1 MPQNY
6 FKGDLG
12 NQSYIILD
20 GEIELV
26 KEIQQGSDGE
36 FNPDSD
42 YKDFR
47 RRYRPPDDNYQNK
60 DCSPLKPR
68 KAKPKKTRKRKPTDV
83 RNKIILHKGD
93 CFGEDVM
100 KGGSKRREYSAYAT
114 LRTQVVVIPRACW
127 EKYHKILSYNGL
139 LNKRLGILRRAIG
152 FREFSDTEL
161 FEIYKNGK
169 VRRVGTDKII
179 FNSGQVVENLF
190 VILQGAVKV
199 IKKLDI
205 AIDSKGQP
213 VADRHDGPSHKDK
226 WRGNFRAINLEL
238 DT

>member
-1 MPQNY
+1 M
-6 FKGDLG
+6 
-12 NQSYIILD
+12 
-20 GEIELV
+20 

-36 FNPDSD
+36 LNPNSD

-47 RRYRPPDDNYQNK
+47 RQYRPPDDNYQNK
-60 DCSPLKPR
+60 DCSPVKPR
-68 KAKPKKTRKRKPTDV
+68 KAKPKKPLRKKPTEL

-100 KGGSKRREYSAYAT
+100 KGGSKMREYSAYAT

-152 FREFSDTEL
+152 FKEFSDTEL

-169 VRRVGTDKII
+169 VRKVCTDNII
-179 FNSGQVVENLF
+179 FNSGQTVENLF

-199 IKKLDI
+199 IKKLEI
-205 AIDSKGQP
+205 ATDGKGEP
-213 VADRHDGPSHKDK
+213 VLDRPDGPSHEDK
-226 WRGNFRAINLEL
+226 
-238 DT
+238 

>member
-1 MPQNY
+1 
-6 FKGDLG
+6 
-12 NQSYIILD
+12 
-20 GEIELV
+20 V

-36 FNPDSD
+36 FYPDFD

-68 KAKPKKTRKRKPTDV
+68 KAKPKKPRKRKPADF
-83 RNKIILHKGD
+83 RNKMIIHKGF

-127 EKYHKILSYNGL
+127 EKYHKILSHNGL
-139 LNKRLGILRRAIG
+139 LHKRLGILRRAIG

-161 FEIYKNGK
+161 FEIYKKGK
-169 VRRVGTDKII
+169 VRRVGSDKII
-179 FNSGQVVENLF
+179 FNSGQIVENLF
-190 VILQGAVKV
+190 VILQGTVKV
-199 IKKLDI
+199 IKKLEI

-213 VADRHDGPSHKDK
+213 DVNSHNGPSNEDK
-226 WRGNFRAINLEL
+226 
-238 DT
+238 

>member
-1 MPQNY
+1 LPINY

-36 FNPDSD
+36 FYPDSD

-47 RRYRPPDDNYQNK
+47 RRYRPPYDNYQNK

-68 KAKPKKTRKRKPTDV
+68 KAKPKKPRKRKPADV
-83 RNKIILHKGD
+83 RNKMILHKGV

-114 LRTQVVVIPRACW
+114 LRTLVVVIPRACW
-127 EKYHKILSYNGL
+127 EKYHKIVSYNGL
-139 LNKRLGILRRAIG
+139 LHKRLGILRRAIG
-152 FREFSDTEL
+152 FREFSDTEI
-161 FEIYKNGK
+161 FEIYKKGK
-169 VRRVGTDKII
+169 VRRVSSDKII

-190 VILQGAVKV
+190 VILQGTVKV
-199 IKKLDI
+199 IKKLEI

-213 VADRHDGPSHKDK
+213 VVDSHDGPSNEDK
-226 WRGNFRAINLEL
+226 
-238 DT
+238 